1 MPTVKELLRATDVLP
16 EDSARRDTEVLL
28 CHCLGKPRSWL
39 YTWPDAT
46 VEEPVLSM
54 FNALQDARLS
64 GQPIAYLTGEREF
77 WSLTLKVNSHTLIPR
92 PETETLVE
100 WALALDLPSQARV
113 ADLGTGS
120 GAIALALASERPD
133 WRVLALE
140 SSESALAVARENTQ
154 ALGLTRVEL
163 LRSSWFER
171 IEQQDFDLIVSNP
184 PYVKEGDPHLLQGD
198 LRFEP
203 TSALV
208 AEQGGFADLH
218 AIVTGSCEY
227 LREGGWL
234 LLEHGY
240 EQAAALR
247 DLLVENGFSCV
258 ESRRD
263 LAGHERVTGGCWRAE

>member
-100 WALALDLPSQARV
+100 WALALDMPSQARV

-133 WRVLALE
+133 WRVLAVE

>member
-46 VEEPVLSM
+46 VEEPALSM

-133 WRVLALE
+133 WRVLAVE

-203 TSALV
+203 ASALV

-218 AIVTGSCEY
+218 AIVTGSREY

>member
-46 VEEPVLSM
+46 VEEPALSM

-133 WRVLALE
+133 WRVLAVE

-203 TSALV
+203 ASALV

>member
-133 WRVLALE
+133 WRVLAVE